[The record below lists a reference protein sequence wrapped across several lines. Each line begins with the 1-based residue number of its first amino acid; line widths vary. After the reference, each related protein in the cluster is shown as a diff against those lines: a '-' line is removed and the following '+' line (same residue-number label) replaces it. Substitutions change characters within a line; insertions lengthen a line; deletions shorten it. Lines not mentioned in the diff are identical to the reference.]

1 MNKNTVLPPSLQSEI
16 NKNSNTL
23 SHRDELRQKLHN
35 KMNQNK
41 QINNRPSE
49 KMKQK
54 LEKDAKKE
62 KREVDNDPRVT
73 HNMKHYFIKALKT
86 YEGLDL
92 ANPVEILNNPDK
104 YKLDYYKFSI
114 ELLKNNNGDSSVLNN
129 PYCDYMKEVVSL
141 S

>member
-1 MNKNTVLPPSLQSEI
+1 MNKNTILPPSLQSEI
-16 NKNSNTL
+16 NKNLTPREQL
-23 SHRDELRQKLHN
+23 KQKLHD
-35 KMNQNK
+35 KINQNK
-41 QINNRPSE
+41 QLNNRPSE
-49 KMKQK
+49 RMKHK

-62 KREVDNDPRVT
+62 KKEVDNDPRVT
-73 HNMKHYFIKALKT
+73 HNMKHYFIKALRT

-114 ELLKNNNGDSSVLNN
+114 ELLKNNNNDPNILNN
-129 PYCDYMKEVVSL
+129 PYCEYMKEVLGL

>member
-16 NKNSNTL
+16 NKNSNIL

-49 KMKQK
+49 RMKQK

-104 YKLDYYKFSI
+104 YKLDYYNFSI
-114 ELLKNNNGDSSVLNN
+114 ELLKNNNGDSNVLNN
-129 PYCDYMKEVVSL
+129 PYCDYMKEVLGL